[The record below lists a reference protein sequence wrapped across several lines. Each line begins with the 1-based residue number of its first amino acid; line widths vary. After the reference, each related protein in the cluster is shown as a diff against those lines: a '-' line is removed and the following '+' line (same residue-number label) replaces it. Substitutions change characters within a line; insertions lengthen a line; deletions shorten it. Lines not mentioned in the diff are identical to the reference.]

1 MERCHCNVLFARVET
16 SFAAIWEKLQEA
28 GFLLESDP
36 RLPSVC
42 TLVTGEPLRSSWWS
56 HPLAHA
62 IFALNSQLQDHPDI
76 IITKLISGKV
86 TFVHRNLWS
95 EIYAI
100 GSARETWQMKGLLE
114 PALTL
119 LGLVDELGSLRTD
132 EVQLSKVG
140 RGKIGDAARELE
152 RRLLIASAQVHT
164 SSGAHAKFL
173 ETWATWARGLNFK
186 PAHVAPTL
194 AKETIEI
201 RLNKLNEQHD
211 AVGKLPWMKERT
223 KVERFK

>member
-1 MERCHCNVLFARVET
+1 MET

-42 TLVTGEPLRSSWWS
+42 TLVTGELLRSSWWS
-56 HPLAHA
+56 HPLAPA
-62 IFALNSQLQDHPDI
+62 IFALNSRLEDHPDI

-119 LGLVDELGSLRTD
+119 LDLVDELGSLRTD
-132 EVQLSKVG
+132 EVEWPKVG
-140 RGKIGDAARELE
+140 RGKIGNAARELE
-152 RRLLIASAQVHT
+152 KRLLIASAQVHT
-164 SSGAHAKFL
+164 KTGAHAKLL
-173 ETWATWARGLNFK
+173 ETWATWARELNFK
-186 PAHVAPTL
+186 PTHVASTP
-194 AKETIEI
+194 AKKTVEI
-201 RLNKLNEQHD
+201 RLNKLNEQYD
-211 AVGKLPWMKERT
+211 AVGKLPWIKRDES
-223 KVERFK
+223 